1 MSSSKECDDSFK
13 NDNIN
18 NNNNDNNIIINNDD
32 NININNNIIQ
42 TNDDQPLTLPFTS
55 LDLNSPFDNAIL
67 PSEFDTSKY
76 IKTFASSKGNLY
88 GITFQYS
95 SPDITIATSTMNIS
109 PDNTLHI
116 LTSTDESTAL
126 TEVTST
132 SLPYPPS
139 KLLFSPHEQNKNL
152 LIASSDTLY
161 LYNYTTPSISLL
173 NTFKR
178 TDQVYNGPLTSCD
191 WATASSN
198 VIAVAS
204 VDTTVSVIDVETMEP
219 KIIFIAYDK
228 EVYDISFGPDEFT
241 FVTTGADGSMRMFD
255 TRSTD
260 VNSIIFETNDGTPM
274 TNVKWNLSDPNFILS
289 TVMDKNDIYILDQ
302 RNTSVPYAILK
313 DHNNVVN
320 NAVWAPEL
328 SSMLCS
334 VSDDKTALIWDVY
347 TESITPAESVMVYN
361 AVKEV
366 ENVAWVAKSEE
377 WVGIVYGNC
386 AEILKVK

>member
-1 MSSSKECDDSFK
+1 MSSSKDCEDSFK
-13 NDNIN
+13 NDNN
-18 NNNNDNNIIINNDD
+18 NNNIIINNDS
-32 NININNNIIQ
+32 NQ
-42 TNDDQPLTLPFTS
+42 NDERPFAS
-55 LDLNSPFDNAIL
+55 IDLNSPFDNAI
-67 PSEFDTSKY
+67 PSEYDSNKY
-76 IKTFASSKGNLY
+76 IKTFTSSKGNLY
-88 GITFQYS
+88 GITFQHS

-109 PDNTLHI
+109 PQNTLHI
-116 LTSTDESTAL
+116 LTSSDEATAL

-152 LIASSDTLY
+152 LLASSDTLY
-161 LYNYTTPSISLL
+161 LYNYANPSLSLL

-260 VNSIIFETNDGTPM
+260 INSIIFETNDGTPM
-274 TNVKWNLSDPNFILS
+274 TNVEWNLSDPNFILS

-334 VSDDKTALIWDVY
+334 VSDDKTALIWDIY

-361 AVKEV
+361 AVKEI
-366 ENVAWVAKSEE
+366 ENVAWVGKTEE
-377 WVGIVYGNC
+377 WVGIVYGSC

>member
-1 MSSSKECDDSFK
+1 M
-13 NDNIN
+13 NV
-18 NNNNDNNIIINNDD
+18 
-32 NININNNIIQ
+32 
-42 TNDDQPLTLPFTS
+42 
-55 LDLNSPFDNAIL
+55 SP
-67 PSEFDTSKY
+67 
-76 IKTFASSKGNLY
+76 
-88 GITFQYS
+88 Q
-95 SPDITIATSTMNIS
+95 
-109 PDNTLHI
+109 NTLHI
-116 LTSTDESTAL
+116 LTSSDEATAL

-152 LIASSDTLY
+152 LLASSDTLY
-161 LYNYTTPSISLL
+161 LYNYANPSLSLL

-260 VNSIIFETNDGTPM
+260 INSIIFETNDGTPM
-274 TNVKWNLSDPNFILS
+274 TNVEWNLSDPNFILS

-334 VSDDKTALIWDVY
+334 VSDDKTALIWDIY

-361 AVKEV
+361 AVKEI
-366 ENVAWVAKSEE
+366 ENVAWVGKTEE
-377 WVGIVYGNC
+377 WVGIVYGSC
-386 AEILKVK
+386 TEILKVK